1 MLSNFGWTEFFFL
14 LIIGLIVIGPERL
27 PSVVEDVRAAI
38 YAARK
43 GIANA
48 KRELNGELEGFEEFR
63 EPINTVSKYAAIG
76 PRRAVSS
83 LLFEGD
89 EEYLDE
95 FDPRRALADNE
106 PQQPE
111 HPAQPAQ
118 PAQPKQVNSG
128 PRPSPQNQTPPPA
141 PEQPGEPKRTAGF
154 SWEDVV

>member
-63 EPINTVSKYAAIG
+63 EPINTVSKYAAMG

-95 FDPRRALADNE
+95 FDPRRALADDE
-106 PQQPE
+106 PQ
-111 HPAQPAQ
+111 Q

-128 PRPSPQNQTPPPA
+128 PRPNPENQTPSPA

>member
-63 EPINTVSKYAAIG
+63 EPINTVSKYAAMG

-89 EEYLDE
+89 EEFLDE
-95 FDPRRALADNE
+95 FDPRRVLADEE
-106 PQQPE
+106 PQ
-111 HPAQPAQ
+111 Q

-128 PRPSPQNQTPPPA
+128 PRPSPETQPPQPA

>member
-63 EPINTVSKYAAIG
+63 EPINTVSKYAAMG

-95 FDPRRALADNE
+95 FDPRRALADDE
-106 PQQPE
+106 PTQTK
-111 HPAQPAQ
+111 Q

-128 PRPSPQNQTPPPA
+128 PRPSPENQTPPA
-141 PEQPGEPKRTAGF
+141 TPEQPGEPKRTAGF